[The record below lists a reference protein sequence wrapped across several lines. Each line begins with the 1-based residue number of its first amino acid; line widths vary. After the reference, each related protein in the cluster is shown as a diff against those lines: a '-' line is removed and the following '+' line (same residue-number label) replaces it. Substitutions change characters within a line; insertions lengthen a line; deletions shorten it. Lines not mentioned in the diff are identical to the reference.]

1 MNACMYLIDLII
13 YYIFLS
19 RAMYLQ
25 GNVSTFGMHALFFLS
40 CLKENNK
47 KKRLLLLIAV
57 SFFSNI

>member
-25 GNVSTFGMHALFFLS
+25 GNVSTFGMHALLFFLS
-40 CLKENNK
+40 CLK
-47 KKRLLLLIAV
+47 
-57 SFFSNI
+57 